1 MPSVLIATTLLFALF
16 HTAVAAYD
24 PLYTDLATPDPD
36 HPPGAVGLTITNNGQ
51 RMAGILYTANGP
63 GPHPTVVLLHGLPG
77 NEKNLDI
84 AQAVRRAGFNVLFF
98 HYRGSWGSDGHYALL
113 QLADDAAAVLH
124 WLRAPRNAARHRVDV
139 QHLST
144 LGHSMGGFASLA
156 IGARDPELTCVG
168 AMSPANLGVMAA
180 GIASGDPAM
189 LSFVGAADRMF
200 MLAGFD
206 GSSMRRELGSV
217 DPTIID
223 TSTFGPGLRGKSVFM
238 VVGREDVVTPPQLH
252 FDPVAAVYAKI
263 PGLVL
268 EAHHIRGDHSFSS
281 SRIQLTRLVM
291 DWLQRDCR

>member
-1 MPSVLIATTLLFALF
+1 MPFLPIPTALLFVLF

-24 PLYTDLATPDPD
+24 PLIADPATPDPD
-36 HPPGAVGLTITNNGQ
+36 HPPRAAGITITNNGQ
-51 RMAGILYTANGP
+51 RMSGILYTANGP
-63 GPHPTVVLLHGLPG
+63 GPHPTVVLLHGIPG

-98 HYRGSWGSDGHYALL
+98 HYRGSWGSEGNYALL
-113 QLADDAAAVLH
+113 QLADDAGAVLS
-124 WLRAPRNAARHRVDV
+124 WLRAPRNASRHRVDV
-139 QHLST
+139 KRLST

-189 LSFVGAADRMF
+189 LSFLRAADRMF

-206 GSSMRRELGSV
+206 GSTMRRELGSV
-217 DPTIID
+217 DPTLID
-223 TSTFGPGLRGKSVFM
+223 TSTFGPGLRGKSVFL
-238 VVGREDVVTPPQLH
+238 VVGREDVVIPPQLH
-252 FDPVAAVYAKI
+252 FDPVAAAYAKV

-268 EAHHIRGDHSFSS
+268 EEHRIRGDHSFSS
-281 SRIQLTRLVM
+281 SRIQLTRLVL